1 MVTGWKRL
9 WLMAVG
15 QISVGL
21 AILGV
26 FLPLLPT
33 TPFLLL
39 AAYCFLRS
47 SPASYHWLVTHPL
60 LGQFL
65 SDWQLHRA
73 LRRPVKA
80 TAAFTIICLAG
91 ATWWLTP
98 NTILLRSFALLG
110 SAVGLMVVLRLPTI
124 PRPEAVQ
131 IQNQKSNNETS
142 LAPNTAHTLP

>member
-1 MVTGWKRL
+1 MFTGWKRVWFL
-9 WLMAVG
+9 AVG
-15 QISVGL
+15 QVSVGL
-21 AILGV
+21 AVLGV

-65 SDWQLHRA
+65 KDWQLHRA
-73 LRRPVKA
+73 IRRSVKA
-80 TAAFTIICLAG
+80 TASITIICLAG

-98 NTILLRSFALLG
+98 NSVLRCLTLLG
-110 SAVGLMVVLRLPTI
+110 SAIGLIVILRLPTI
-124 PRPEAVQ
+124 PRPETVQ
-131 IQNQKSNNETS
+131 SQHQQSNGKAG
-142 LAPNTAHTLP
+142 LAPNPARTLY